1 MTNQTDYESFL
12 SSIFSDEN
20 ELFRSPAEPDP
31 GDEVTMRIRMEKD
44 TSAEVF
50 LMAGPEGNLHP
61 MTKTGSD
68 DCFDSYETA
77 IPCPESDAL
86 FYSFV
91 IKRDGQFVHYTK
103 SGTYLSAESP
113 IPDPAHA
120 FKMIP
125 GFHVPD
131 WAVGALQYQIFPDR
145 FANGNPDND
154 VKNREYSYDNDFVS
168 HVEKW
173 DTLPASGDFRHFY
186 GGDLQGV
193 LDKLDY
199 LKSLGIQVIYLNPI
213 FVSPSSHGYDT
224 QDYEHIDP
232 HLAVIPKNEGSALDV
247 GDLDNVHASLYI
259 SRTMAEENQK
269 SADAFFA
276 RFCEEVHRRGMR
288 IILDGV
294 FNHCGSFHRWIDC
307 AGIYHG
313 GAYSDSSS
321 PYRSYFGFRDD
332 GSYECW
338 WDFKTLPKLNY
349 EASADLCEKIIQIGE
364 KWAGPPYRIDGW
376 RLDVAADLG
385 HSPSF
390 NHGFWKAFRKRVKA
404 VNPELIIVAEHYGD
418 PSEWLG
424 GDEWDTVMNYD
435 AFMEPVSF
443 FLTGM
448 EKHCDYKRDDL
459 YQNGPAFFDT
469 LCEAMSRL
477 PAQSL
482 NTAMNQLSNHDH
494 SRFLTR
500 TNGIPGRFETL
511 GSAAAEKD
519 VDMRVFREAVVL
531 LMTLP
536 GAPTVYYGDEAGLA
550 GWTDP
555 DNRRT
560 YPWGHE
566 DTSLIDFHRALAA
579 LHERYSAFKTGCFK
593 PLAAGDGYIV
603 FARFDS
609 KGVAV
614 VAVNNADSV
623 RETDTPV
630 LNAGIPDGSQV
641 NRIFITL
648 DSGFD
653 DSVSETKQA
662 QSGKL
667 KLNLAPKS
675 AQIYYLAY

>member
-1 MTNQTDYESFL
+1 MTNQNDHDNIL
-12 SSIFSDEN
+12 SSIFSDESP
-20 ELFRSPAEPDP
+20 LFRYPAEPDP
-31 GDEVTMRIRMEKD
+31 GDEVTIGIRALKDAFSDVSLME
-44 TSAEVF
+44 
-50 LMAGPEGNLHP
+50 GPEGSLHP
-61 MTKTGSD
+61 MTKAESD
-68 DCFDSYETA
+68 GCFDRFA
-77 IPCPESDAL
+77 IKIRCSGNDAL
-86 FYSFV
+86 FYTFV
-91 IKRDGQFVHYTK
+91 IGWNGQYIHYTK
-103 SGTYLSAESP
+103 TGAILSDGHPSP
-113 IPDPAHA
+113 DFDHA
-120 FKMIP
+120 FKIIP
-125 GFHVPD
+125 GFHVPE
-131 WAVGALQYQIFPDR
+131 WAKGAVQYQIFPDR

-154 VKNREYSYDNDFVS
+154 VKSQEYSYNGDMVTHAES
-168 HVEKW
+168 W
-173 DTLPASGDFRHFY
+173 DTLPESNDFRHFY

-199 LKSLGIQVIYLNPI
+199 LKFLGVQVIYLNPV

-232 HLAVIPKNEGSALDV
+232 HLALIPKDEGNVLEQ
-247 GDLDNVHASLYI
+247 GDLDNAHASLYI
-259 SRTMAEENQK
+259 TRTTAEENLK
-269 SADAFFA
+269 AADDFFA
-276 RFCEEVHRRGMR
+276 RFCEEVHHRGMR
-288 IILDGV
+288 VILDGV
-294 FNHCGSFHRWIDC
+294 FNHCGSFHRWINC
-307 AGIYHG
+307 AGIYRG

-338 WDFKTLPKLNY
+338 WDFITLPKLNY
-349 EASADLCEKIIQIGE
+349 EASAELCEKIIRVGE

-390 NHGFWKAFRKRVKA
+390 NHRFWKAFRKRVKA
-404 VNPELIIVAEHYGD
+404 VNPDLIIVAEHYGD
-418 PSEWLG
+418 PSEWLK

-469 LCEAMSRL
+469 LRETMSRL
-477 PAQSL
+477 PVQSL
-482 NTAMNQLSNHDH
+482 STAMNELSNHDH

-500 TNGIPGRFETL
+500 TNGTPGRFETL
-511 GSAAAEKD
+511 GSAAAEEGID
-519 VDMRVFREAVVL
+519 LRVFYEAVVL

-536 GAPTVYYGDEAGLA
+536 GAPTIYYGDEAGLA

-560 YPWGHE
+560 YPWGRE
-566 DTSLIDFHRALAA
+566 NTSLIDFHRSLTALRE
-579 LHERYSAFKTGCFK
+579 HYPVFKTGSFK
-593 PLAAGDGYIV
+593 PLASGDGYIA
-603 FARFDS
+603 FARFS
-609 KGVAV
+609 LEGVALV
-614 VAVNNADSV
+614 VVNNADSAQ
-623 RETDTPV
+623 DINIPV

-641 NRIFITL
+641 KRIFVTQ
-648 DSGFD
+648 DCGFD
-653 DSVSETKQA
+653 DSISETKQA